1 MNSIL
6 SQTLGINGY
15 IILTAQIQYSI
26 DADFGILRTFV
37 MCCSLT
43 SLTLIDRT
51 VVFWQAADCSF
62 GQHPIWCIHTMLRL
76 FNEAFLRIHTELET
90 IRTF

>member
-1 MNSIL
+1 MNLIL
-6 SQTLGINGY
+6 SQTQGINGY

-43 SLTLIDRT
+43 LIDRA
-51 VVFWQAADCSF
+51 VVFWQAADWSF

>member
-6 SQTLGINGY
+6 SQTQGINGY

-51 VVFWQAADCSF
+51 VVF
-62 GQHPIWCIHTMLRL
+62 
-76 FNEAFLRIHTELET
+76 
-90 IRTF
+90 